1 MSYRPPDVNI
11 NLSPFSTLNYL
22 IEDPIRGAVLNGDAK
37 LVLTPQPIR
46 YALHKP
52 IVSQERDVM
61 AGAKRQKDLW
71 PAFQLLEF
79 FDGEVFLFR
88 LYCYT

>member
-22 IEDPIRGAVLNGDAK
+22 IEDPIRGALLNGDAK
-37 LVLTPQPIR
+37 LVLIPQPIR
-46 YALHKP
+46 YALHKL
-52 IVSQERDVM
+52 IVSQEREVT

-71 PAFQLLEF
+71 QAFQLPEF
-79 FDGEVFLFR
+79 FDGEVFSFR
-88 LYCYT
+88 IY